1 MLDAFIIERI
11 RREREREKERREN
24 GFVPLRIEPPPTQRD
39 APITRDEAPE
49 ERGSVVI
56 DFSI

>member
-11 RREREREKERREN
+11 RREREREKDRREN
-24 GFVPLRIEPPPTQRD
+24 GFVPLRIEAPPVPSD
-39 APITRDEAPE
+39 APIARDEAPQ

>member
-11 RREREREKERREN
+11 RREREQERREN
-24 GFVPLRIEPPPTQRD
+24 DFVPLRIEPPPTPRD
-39 APITRDEAPE
+39 APATREESPE